1 MYETVQGCR
10 FNKEEE
16 EQMTDLLYYATIYYE
31 VRKYIQEL
39 ERDALIYE
47 VILEK
52 AKSHEKM
59 PGLE

>member
-1 MYETVQGCR
+1 
-10 FNKEEE
+10 
-16 EQMTDLLYYATIYYE
+16 MTDLLYHATIYYE
-31 VRKYIQEL
+31 VHKYIQEL

-59 PGLE
+59 PGVSGGSAKEEE

>member
-1 MYETVQGCR
+1 
-10 FNKEEE
+10 
-16 EQMTDLLYYATIYYE
+16 MTDLLYHATIYYE

-59 PGLE
+59 PGVSGGSAKEEE